1 MPVTLSQPVRQ
12 CNASAI
18 PLGDDQASRRLRS
31 APVWPMARTVAFAP
45 RPEDDHPWRTRESVA
60 EGDSDARSQ
69 RIRDAPN
76 TILDDEGRRNQ
87 PIERSGAFPV
97 HFRCRIGNRPQRL
110 PALPAWETGPSP
122 LPNRR
127 FARWQRSR
135 PAPPCAAIDQQA
147 WTRSPCLRSRTT
159 DADRLVG
166 EIHDA
171 RNHRYRSCRIRV
183 RSDRTLADR
192 DTRGDA
198 SGNRH
203 RRIRCK
209 AGAALH
215 LERSPSPP
223 HGSCNERSFS

>member
-60 EGDSDARSQ
+60 EGYSDARSQ

-110 PALPAWETGPSP
+110 PALPAWDTGPSP

-135 PAPPCAAIDQQA
+135 PAPPLC
-147 WTRSPCLRSRTT
+147 
-159 DADRLVG
+159 
-166 EIHDA
+166 
-171 RNHRYRSCRIRV
+171 RYRSTSVDPFAMPAVADDRR
-183 RSDRTLADR
+183 RSPH
-192 DTRGDA
+192 RGDPRREKPSVPELPNPRALGSDARRSRHARRCVRKPA
-198 SGNRH
+198 STH
-203 RRIRCK
+203 PVQSWCSL
-209 AGAALH
+209 A
-215 LERSPSPP
+215 P
-223 HGSCNERSFS
+223 